1 VTHAPATTPADA
13 ALVTD
18 ILDRVVRN
26 ASPRC
31 QDSANWTREPISAS
45 EARVLR
51 LLPTNLSAPE
61 IARHLFLSVHTVRAH
76 QKHVYQKLGVHS
88 RTEAVERARVLGLL
102 HHG

>member
-1 VTHAPATTPADA
+1 
-13 ALVTD
+13 
-18 ILDRVVRN
+18 
-26 ASPRC
+26 
-31 QDSANWTREPISAS
+31 
-45 EARVLR
+45 VLR